1 MNTRRWQDFN
11 LYLLVSV
18 LVLLGFGTAMVYSTT
33 IGINYKGDVW
43 SFDSPFTRHF
53 IWLGIGAGLMIF
65 LTLFDYHN
73 LQIFARFMY
82 IFMLLLLGYTLVAGR
97 IASGAQS
104 WILGESSGQPS
115 EPAKLLL
122 IVSLAAWWAQR
133 DEDNRSWFTLG
144 GSLLMTGVP
153 LVLVLLQPD
162 LGTAMV
168 IGVIW
173 LAMAWTAG
181 MTWKQIA
188 VLTLIALPVL
198 YIGWNYI
205 LEPYQKGRLIAFTLT
220 REEIE
225 HIKDPKVYDAVA
237 RVFYNVDASKVAVGN
252 GGLTGQ
258 GLLNGIQSQRN
269 FLPVQYTDFIFAV
282 TAEELGFVGATAML
296 GFICLVLWQAVSI
309 AYRAKDTFGRLIAV
323 GIFGMLLIHTYEN
336 VGMNIGIM
344 PVTGIP
350 LPFISYG
357 GSFTVTVL
365 AAIGLLQSISMRHRS
380 LTF

>member
-1 MNTRRWQDFN
+1 M
-11 LYLLVSV
+11 VSV
-18 LVLLGFGTAMVYSTT
+18 LVLLGFGAAMVYSTT
-33 IGINYKGDVW
+33 IGNNYRGDVW
-43 SFDSPFTRHF
+43 SLSSPFTKHF
-53 IWLGIGAGLMIF
+53 IWLGIGGSTMLF
-65 LTLFDYHN
+65 LTIFDYHN
-73 LQIFARFMY
+73 LQIFSRPMY
-82 IFMLLLLGYTLVAGR
+82 IFMLLLLGYTLAAGR

-104 WILGESSGQPS
+104 WLLGESSGQPS

-122 IVSLAAWWAQR
+122 IISLAAWWAQR
-133 DEDNRSWFTLG
+133 DEQQSSWFTLG
-144 GSLLMTGVP
+144 GSLLLTGGP
-153 LVLVLLQPD
+153 LMLVLLQPD

-173 LAMAWTAG
+173 LAMAWSGG
-181 MTWKQIA
+181 MTWKQLGILALIA
-188 VLTLIALPVL
+188 VPVL
-198 YIGWNYI
+198 YVGWTYV
-205 LEPYQKGRLIAFTLT
+205 LEPYQKGRLIAFTMT
-220 REEIE
+220 RDEIE
-225 HIKDPKVYDAVA
+225 HITDPKVYEAVT

-296 GFICLVLWQAVSI
+296 AFICMVLWQAVTI
-309 AYRAKDTFGRLIAV
+309 AGRAKDTFGRLIAI
-323 GIFGMLLIHTYEN
+323 GIFAMLLIHTFEN

-365 AAIGLLQSISMRHRS
+365 AAVGLLQSISLRHRS
-380 LTF
+380 LSF

>member
-11 LYLLVSV
+11 LYLMISV
-18 LVLLGFGTAMVYSTT
+18 LVLLGFGAAMVYSTT
-33 IGINYKGDVW
+33 IGNNYGGDVW
-43 SFDSPFTRHF
+43 SLSSPFAKHF
-53 IWLGIGAGLMIF
+53 IWLGIGGGAMLF
-65 LTLFDYHN
+65 LTIFDYHN
-73 LQIFARFMY
+73 LQIFSRPMY
-82 IFMLLLLGYTLVAGR
+82 IFMLLLLGYTLAAGR

-104 WILGESSGQPS
+104 WLLGESSGQPS

-133 DEDNRSWFTLG
+133 DEQQSSWFTLG
-144 GSLLMTGVP
+144 GSLMLAGGPLM
-153 LVLVLLQPD
+153 LVLLQPD

-173 LAMAWTAG
+173 LAMAWSGG
-181 MTWKQIA
+181 MTWKQLGILALIA
-188 VLTLIALPVL
+188 VPVL
-198 YIGWNYI
+198 YIGWNYV
-205 LEPYQKGRLIAFTLT
+205 LEPYQKGRLIAFTMT

-225 HIKDPKVYDAVA
+225 HITDPKVYDAVT

-296 GFICLVLWQAVSI
+296 AFLCMVLWQAVTI
-309 AYRAKDTFGRLIAV
+309 ASRAKDTFGRLIAV
-323 GIFGMLLIHTYEN
+323 GIFAMLLIHTFEN

-365 AAIGLLQSISMRHRS
+365 AAVGLLQSISLRHRS
-380 LTF
+380 LSF

>member
-1 MNTRRWQDFN
+1 M
-11 LYLLVSV
+11 YLMISV
-18 LVLLGFGTAMVYSTT
+18 LVLLGFGAAMVYSTT
-33 IGINYKGDVW
+33 IGNNYGGDVW
-43 SFDSPFTRHF
+43 SLSSPFAKHF
-53 IWLGIGAGLMIF
+53 IWLGIGGCAMLF
-65 LTLFDYHN
+65 LTIFDYHN
-73 LQIFARFMY
+73 LQIFSRPMY
-82 IFMLLLLGYTLVAGR
+82 IFMLLLLGYTLAAGR

-104 WILGESSGQPS
+104 WLLGESSGQPS

-122 IVSLAAWWAQR
+122 IISLAAWWAQR
-133 DEDNRSWFTLG
+133 DEQQSSWFTLG
-144 GSLLMTGVP
+144 SSLLLAGGP
-153 LVLVLLQPD
+153 LLLVLLQPD

-173 LAMAWTAG
+173 LAMAWSGG
-181 MTWKQIA
+181 MTWKQLGILALIA
-188 VLTLIALPVL
+188 VPVL
-198 YIGWNYI
+198 YIGWNYV
-205 LEPYQKGRLIAFTLT
+205 LEPYQKGRLIAFTMT

-225 HIKDPKVYDAVA
+225 HITDPKVYDAVT

-296 GFICLVLWQAVSI
+296 AFLCMVLWQAITI
-309 AYRAKDTFGRLIAV
+309 ASRAKDTFGRLIAV
-323 GIFGMLLIHTYEN
+323 GIFAMLLIHTFEN

-365 AAIGLLQSISMRHRS
+365 AAVGLLQSISLRHRS
-380 LTF
+380 LSF

>member
-11 LYLLVSV
+11 LYLMVSV

-33 IGINYKGDVW
+33 IGNNYRGDVW
-43 SFDSPFTRHF
+43 SWSSPFTRHF
-53 IWLGIGAGLMIF
+53 FWLGLGGAAMLG

-73 LQIFARFMY
+73 LQIFTRPMY
-82 IFMLLLLGYTLVAGR
+82 IIMLLLLGYTLAAGK

-122 IVSLAAWWAQR
+122 IVSLAAWWAKR
-133 DEDNRSWFTLG
+133 DEHSTDWLTLG

-181 MTWKQIA
+181 MTWKQVG
-188 VLTLIALPVL
+188 VLLLVAIPVL
-198 YIGWNYI
+198 LIGWNYV
-205 LEPYQKGRLIAFTLT
+205 LEPYQKGRLIAFTMT

-225 HIKDPKVYDAVA
+225 HIADPKVYEAVS

-282 TAEELGFVGATAML
+282 TAEELGFVGATVML
-296 GFICLVLWQAVSI
+296 GFICLVLWQSISI
-309 AYRAKDTFGRLIAV
+309 ATRAKDTFGRLIAI
-323 GIFGMLLIHTYEN
+323 GIFAMLLIHTFEN

-365 AAIGLLQSISMRHRS
+365 AGIGLLQSISLRHRS
-380 LTF
+380 LSF

>member
-11 LYLLVSV
+11 LYLMISV
-18 LVLLGFGTAMVYSTT
+18 LVLIGFGAAMVYSTM
-33 IGINYKGDVW
+33 IGNNYLDNVW
-43 SFDSPFTRHF
+43 SLDSPFAKHF
-53 IWLGIGAGLMIF
+53 IWLGIGSVAMIF
-65 LTLFDYHN
+65 LTVFDYHN
-73 LQIFARFMY
+73 LQIFSRPMY
-82 IFMLLLLGYTLVAGR
+82 LCMLLLLGYTLAAGR

-104 WILGESSGQPS
+104 WLLGESSGQPS

-122 IVSLAAWWAQR
+122 IVSLAAWWAGR
-133 DEDNRSWFTLG
+133 DEQQSSWFTLG

-173 LAMAWTAG
+173 LTMAWSAG
-181 MTWKQIA
+181 MTWKQLGVLALIA
-188 VLTLIALPVL
+188 VPVF
-198 YIGWNYI
+198 YIGWNFV
-205 LEPYQKGRLIAFTLT
+205 LEPYQKGRLIAFTMT
-220 REEIE
+220 RDELE
-225 HIKDPKVYDAVA
+225 HITDPKVYEAVS

-258 GLLNGIQSQRN
+258 GLLNGTQGQRN
-269 FLPVQYTDFIFAV
+269 FLPVDYTDFIFAV
-282 TAEELGFVGATAML
+282 TAEELGFIGATAML
-296 GFICLVLWQAVSI
+296 AFLCMVLWQAVTI
-309 AYRAKDTFGRLIAV
+309 ASRAKDTFGRLIAV
-323 GIFGMLLIHTYEN
+323 GIFGMLLIHTFEN

-365 AAIGLLQSISMRHRS
+365 AAVGLLQSISLRHRS
-380 LTF
+380 LSF

>member
-11 LYLLVSV
+11 LYLMVSV
-18 LVLLGFGTAMVYSTT
+18 LVLLGFGAAMVYSTT
-33 IGINYKGDVW
+33 IGNNYRGDVW
-43 SFDSPFTRHF
+43 SLSSPFAKHF
-53 IWLGIGAGLMIF
+53 IWLGIGGSAMLF
-65 LTLFDYHN
+65 LTIFDYHN
-73 LQIFARFMY
+73 IQIFSRPMY
-82 IFMLLLLGYTLVAGR
+82 IFMLLLLGYTLAAGR

-104 WILGESSGQPS
+104 WLLGESSGQPS

-122 IVSLAAWWAQR
+122 IISLAAWWAQR
-133 DEDNRSWFTLG
+133 DEQQSSWFTLG
-144 GSLLMTGVP
+144 GSLLLTGGP
-153 LVLVLLQPD
+153 LMLVLLQPD

-173 LAMAWTAG
+173 LAMAWSGG
-181 MTWKQIA
+181 MTWKQLGILALIA
-188 VLTLIALPVL
+188 VPVL
-198 YIGWNYI
+198 YIGWNYV
-205 LEPYQKGRLIAFTLT
+205 LEPYQKGRLIAFTMT

-225 HIKDPKVYDAVA
+225 HITDPKVYDAVT

-296 GFICLVLWQAVSI
+296 AFLCMVLWQAVTI
-309 AYRAKDTFGRLIAV
+309 ASRAKDTFGRLIAV
-323 GIFGMLLIHTYEN
+323 GIFAMLLIHTFEN

-365 AAIGLLQSISMRHRS
+365 AAVGLLQSISMRHRS
-380 LTF
+380 LSF

>member
-1 MNTRRWQDFN
+1 M
-11 LYLLVSV
+11 YLMISV
-18 LVLLGFGTAMVYSTT
+18 LVLLGFGAAMVYSTT
-33 IGINYKGDVW
+33 IGNNYLGNVW
-43 SFDSPFTRHF
+43 SLSSPFAKHF
-53 IWLGIGAGLMIF
+53 IWLAIGGGAMLL
-65 LTLFDYHN
+65 LTVFDYHN
-73 LQIFARFMY
+73 LQIFSRPMY
-82 IFMLLLLGYTLVAGR
+82 LFMLLLLGYTLAAGR

-104 WILGESSGQPS
+104 WLLGESSGQPS

-122 IVSLAAWWAQR
+122 IVSLASWWSAR
-133 DEDNRSWFTLG
+133 DEQQSSWFTLG
-144 GSLLMTGVP
+144 GSLLMTAVP
-153 LVLVLLQPD
+153 LILVLLQPD

-173 LAMAWTAG
+173 LTMAWTAG
-181 MTWKQIA
+181 MTWKQLGLLALIA
-188 VLTLIALPVL
+188 VPVF
-198 YIGWNYI
+198 YIGWNYV
-205 LEPYQKGRLIAFTLT
+205 LEPYQKGRLIAFTMT
-220 REEIE
+220 RDEIQS
-225 HIKDPKVYDAVA
+225 ISDPKVYDAVS

-296 GFICLVLWQAVSI
+296 AFLCVVLWQAVTI
-309 AYRAKDTFGRLIAV
+309 ASRAKDTFGRLIAV
-323 GIFGMLLIHTYEN
+323 GIFGMLLIHTFEN

-357 GSFTVTVL
+357 GSFTITVL
-365 AAIGLLQSISMRHRS
+365 ASVGLLQSISLRHRS
-380 LTF
+380 LSF